1 MFAFLMK
8 KNCWVLSVLFFVC
21 GGFFFAQENSVQ
33 VYYWQNADNELSSD
47 FSIPSDCKKSGFRFS
62 PGFIKGSLWCAVY
75 RKSSQEFPV
84 QILDLG
90 PEIVDFAE
98 LYVFEN
104 GSWKKSGVAGRTV
117 FNSQKSIKS
126 WRVFLEI
133 PKGHFFDECYIL
145 KIKNS
150 DSTSCTFRFF
160 SIKQFFEQTER
171 FSFVHIIFFV
181 VMLVTAAALFV
192 LFASL
197 KEKLFLYMGIM
208 TFAFFLYQVAM
219 KGFGCTYIWN
229 AFCQKLFFIRFGYIV
244 CAIGLCFSQ
253 ILFLENLSIEKNILC
268 KKILGLILFVCLIS
282 VFLYGF
288 CDDIKIPYIATICF
302 LIFGCAFCSVL
313 LVHSF
318 FKRKNIPAL
327 LIFSWVPLF
336 VYIIFRQSLH
346 LLRLKFNVSLLSVFD
361 NDYYFGYDIC
371 FVSHILIYGAS
382 IFIKV
387 RQRQKEFNLLRESS
401 YFLKSSA
408 HELLAPVTIIQ
419 NSVEEMENIANEFY
433 KQNDFR
439 VWGGENFS
447 ACVKSA
453 NGNIQRI
460 KNIALMVNSLEQ
472 QEQNIQEAARM
483 KSTVL
488 VMNLFRQCLDNFI
501 SYAQLKGIEISWT
514 YSCGEELCVLVFP
527 LFLETVFI
535 NLIDNAIKYSAEKTE
550 IGVNIEWDSSSKT
563 LVYRVSNFSENIS
576 EQNIEQLFAFGF
588 RGKNIPENI
597 AGMGIGLNLVRRICR
612 LYNGNCNAV
621 CVPAF
626 KDGKNLHKVVFEAR
640 LPLEIVSGTDENCVQ
655 KTERL
660 FYENEQELNISA
672 LQNYDFLQIMQG
684 VKILCV
690 EDNLSLLEN
699 IQNMFKPYCTVFAA
713 CNGKDAL
720 EKIKEEIPDLIIS
733 DMVMPV
739 MDGKAF
745 FEICRRDEQLKTIPF
760 LFLTGVQDSKLRRIS
775 IEEGAVDYIFKPFSQ
790 TELLLKVYSILSLKV
805 NVKKD
810 FARTIT
816 DFINRS
822 AESFYG
828 SKLNSDLPFASAAD
842 SKENRICAYKKFGL
856 SSREIEIAELLV
868 KNQTNKQIAKELF
881 IATST
886 VATHIQHIYEKFG
899 VKSRS
904 EWILAVMSL

>member
-1 MFAFLMK
+1 M
-8 KNCWVLSVLFFVC
+8 
-21 GGFFFAQENSVQ
+21 
-33 VYYWQNADNELSSD
+33 
-47 FSIPSDCKKSGFRFS
+47 
-62 PGFIKGSLWCAVY
+62 
-75 RKSSQEFPV
+75 
-84 QILDLG
+84 
-90 PEIVDFAE
+90 
-98 LYVFEN
+98 
-104 GSWKKSGVAGRTV
+104 
-117 FNSQKSIKS
+117 
-126 WRVFLEI
+126 
-133 PKGHFFDECYIL
+133 
-145 KIKNS
+145 
-150 DSTSCTFRFF
+150 
-160 SIKQFFEQTER
+160 
-171 FSFVHIIFFV
+171 
-181 VMLVTAAALFV
+181 
-192 LFASL
+192 
-197 KEKLFLYMGIM
+197 
-208 TFAFFLYQVAM
+208 
-219 KGFGCTYIWN
+219 
-229 AFCQKLFFIRFGYIV
+229 
-244 CAIGLCFSQ
+244 
-253 ILFLENLSIEKNILC
+253 
-268 KKILGLILFVCLIS
+268 
-282 VFLYGF
+282 
-288 CDDIKIPYIATICF
+288 
-302 LIFGCAFCSVL
+302 
-313 LVHSF
+313 
-318 FKRKNIPAL
+318 
-327 LIFSWVPLF
+327 
-336 VYIIFRQSLH
+336 
-346 LLRLKFNVSLLSVFD
+346 
-361 NDYYFGYDIC
+361 
-371 FVSHILIYGAS
+371 
-382 IFIKV
+382 
-387 RQRQKEFNLLRESS
+387 
-401 YFLKSSA
+401 
-408 HELLAPVTIIQ
+408 
-419 NSVEEMENIANEFY
+419 
-433 KQNDFR
+433 
-439 VWGGENFS
+439 GGENFS

-745 FEICRRDEQLKTIPF
+745 FEICRRDEKLKTIPF
-760 LFLTGVQDSKLRRIS
+760 LFLTGVQDSKLRRVS
-775 IEEGAVDYIFKPFSQ
+775 IKEGAVDYIFKPFSQ

-856 SSREIEIAELLV
+856 SSREIEIAELLL

-899 VKSRS
+899 VKSRG
-904 EWILAVMSL
+904 EWIQSVMSL